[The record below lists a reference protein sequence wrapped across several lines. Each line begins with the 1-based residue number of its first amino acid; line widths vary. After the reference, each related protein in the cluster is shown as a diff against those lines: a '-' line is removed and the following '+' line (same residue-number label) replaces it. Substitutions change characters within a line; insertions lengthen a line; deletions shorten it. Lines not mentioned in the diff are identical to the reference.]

1 MGAWQAAAFAGGAWW
16 LQRQP
21 VLPGAGPLAVAA
33 ALAILAFA
41 WRAGAAPPWRQ
52 AAWVLALAAWGA
64 AGFGWASL
72 YAHTRLADAL
82 DPRLEGRDLVVTG
95 VVSGLPQ
102 RTARGW
108 RFRFEAQAAADG
120 AGGVPRHLI
129 LNWYDP
135 GDGEV
140 LTAEAP
146 VRPAERWRLT
156 VRLHRPHGSAN
167 PHGFD
172 VEQRTLAQGIRAAGY
187 VRPGARE
194 RLAPRGWQAGPLVER
209 MRHDLRGR
217 MSRAVAG
224 LDQGGVLIALAL
236 GDQAA
241 ISASQWQLFT
251 RTGVN
256 HLMSIS
262 GLHVTMLAG
271 FAAACAAW
279 LWRRVPR
286 RAGGLARGDVALAA
300 GLVTAF
306 GYALLAGF
314 EVPAQ
319 RTVLMLAVV
328 SLAHW
333 TRLNAGAS
341 TVLGGALAAVV
352 AMDPMAVM
360 APGFWLSFGAVG
372 AMMLAVE
379 ARNGRWAW
387 LVVWSRVQ
395 WVLFVALAPPLLV
408 LFQQVSLVAPVANAL
423 AVPVVSFVVVPLALL
438 LAAVPVPTVAW
449 LANLPMSGV
458 ARALEA
464 LAGLPAA
471 VWWQHAPPA
480 WTALLA
486 LAGAAWLL
494 APRGF
499 PGRALA
505 PVLFLPMLL
514 LVPRPPASGE
524 AQLTVLDVGQG
535 LSVVVR
541 TASYAL
547 VFDAG
552 PAWNA
557 DAGSGDRI
565 VAPFLRGEGV
575 RRVDALFLS
584 HDDAD
589 HVGGAPGLLAT
600 VPVSAV
606 FASLPGVLPAPA
618 AMAGARQC
626 AAGTSWTVD
635 EVRFEV
641 LHPDSEF
648 IERRAVRDND
658 RSCVLRV
665 VPVHGRALLAAD
677 VEKGAEAR
685 MVRSGTP
692 LAAEVLVVPHHGSG
706 TSSTEEFVAA
716 VAPRLAIV
724 SAGWRNRFGHPK
736 AEVVARYHAAGARVL
751 RTDESGAITVHLG
764 PGGPRVSRWRE
775 EYRRYWQGR

>member
-16 LQRQP
+16 LQQQP
-21 VLPGAGPLAVAA
+21 ALPGGGALVLAATLAGLALAWRRGAAPAWQRAALVLAVAA
-33 ALAILAFA
+33 WA
-41 WRAGAAPPWRQ
+41 AG
-52 AAWVLALAAWGA
+52 
-64 AGFGWASL
+64 GFGWASL
-72 YAHTRLADAL
+72 DAQRRLADAL
-82 DPRLEGRDLVVTG
+82 DPRLEGRDLPVIG
-95 VVSGLPQ
+95 VVSSLPQ

-108 RFRFEAQAAADG
+108 RFRFQVQHVVDG
-120 AGGVPRHLI
+120 SAGVPRQLM

-135 GDGEV
+135 QEGEV
-140 LTAEAP
+140 LTASAP

-172 VEQRTLAQGIRAAGY
+172 AEQRALAQGIRAAGY
-187 VRPGARE
+187 VRPGSRE
-194 RLAPRGWQAGPLVER
+194 RLAQRVWQAGPLVER
-209 MRHDLRGR
+209 ARHALRER
-217 MSRAVAG
+217 MVQATAG
-224 LDQGGVLIALAL
+224 LDHGGVLIALAL

-241 ISASQWQLFT
+241 ISTAQWQVFT

-271 FAAACAAW
+271 LAAACAGW
-279 LWRRVPR
+279 GWRRLPR
-286 RAGGLARGDVALAA
+286 RPGGVTRGDVALLA

-328 SLAHW
+328 ATAHW
-333 TRLNAGAS
+333 LRLGAAPA
-341 TVLGGALAAVV
+341 TVLGGALVAVV
-352 AMDPMAVM
+352 ALDPMAVV

-379 ARNGRWAW
+379 THAGRWGW
-387 LVVWSRVQ
+387 LVAWSRVQ

-408 LFQQVSLVAPVANAL
+408 LFQQISLVAPVANAL

-438 LAAVPVPTVAW
+438 LAAVPMPSLAW
-449 LANLPMSGV
+449 LAHLPMDLV
-458 ARALEA
+458 ARALGA
-464 LAGLPAA
+464 LAALPAA
-471 VWWQHAPPA
+471 VWWQHAPPPWSVA
-480 WTALLA
+480 LA

-499 PGRALA
+499 PARAMA
-505 PVLFLPMLL
+505 SVLFLPMLL
-514 LVPRPPASGE
+514 LAPRAPAPGE
-524 AQLTVLDVGQG
+524 AELTVLDVGQG
-535 LSVVVR
+535 LAVVVR

-552 PAWNA
+552 PAWSPE
-557 DAGSGDRI
+557 AGSGDRI

-584 HDDAD
+584 HDDVD
-589 HVGGAPGLLAT
+589 HVGGAPGLLAA

-606 FASLPGVLPAPA
+606 FASPPGVLPAPA
-618 AMAGARQC
+618 VMAGARPC
-626 AAGTSWTVD
+626 EAGMAWSVD
-635 EVRFEV
+635 GVRFEV
-641 LHPDSEF
+641 LHPDPEF
-648 IERRAVRDND
+648 LVRGGVRDND

-665 VPVHGRALLAAD
+665 ITAHGRALLAAD
-677 VEKGAEAR
+677 VEKNAEAR
-685 MVRSGTP
+685 MLRAGAS
-692 LAAEVLVVPHHGSG
+692 LAAEVLVVPHHGSA
-706 TSSTEEFVAA
+706 TSSTPDFVAA
-716 VAPRLAIV
+716 VAPRIAIV

-736 AEVVARYHAAGARVL
+736 AEVVARYHASGARLL
-751 RTDESGAITVHLG
+751 RTDESGAITVRLG
-764 PGGPRVSRWRE
+764 PGGPQVSRWRE
-775 EYRRYWQGR
+775 EHRRYWQGR

>member
-16 LQRQP
+16 LQQQP
-21 VLPGAGPLAVAA
+21 ALPGAGPLVLAVALA
-33 ALAILAFA
+33 GLALG
-41 WRAGAAPPWRQ
+41 WRGGATGPWRRAAGA
-52 AAWVLALAAWGA
+52 LALAAWA
-64 AGFGWASL
+64 AGGFGWA
-72 YAHTRLADAL
+72 AVFAQQRLADAL
-82 DPRLEGRDLVVTG
+82 DPRLEGRDLPVIGVVT
-95 VVSGLPQ
+95 SLPQ

-108 RFRFEAQAAADG
+108 RFRFRVERVADG
-120 AGGVPRHLI
+120 SSGVPRQLV

-135 GDGEV
+135 QEGEV
-140 LTAEAP
+140 LADEAP
-146 VRPAERWRLT
+146 LRPAERWRLT

-172 VEQRTLAQGIRAAGY
+172 AEQRALAQGIRAAGY
-187 VRPGARE
+187 VRPGMRE
-194 RLAPRGWQAGPLVER
+194 RLAQRVWQAAPLVER
-209 MRHDLRGR
+209 ARHALRER
-217 MSRAVAG
+217 MARATAG
-224 LDQGGVLIALAL
+224 LNQGGVLIALAL

-241 ISASQWQLFT
+241 ISNAQWQVFT

-271 FAAACAAW
+271 LVAACAGWA
-279 LWRRVPR
+279 WRRLPR
-286 RAGGLARGDVALAA
+286 RAGGWTRGDVALLV

-328 SLAHW
+328 AAAHW
-333 TRLNAGAS
+333 LRLGVGAG
-341 TVLGGALAAVV
+341 TVLGGALVAVV
-352 AMDPMAVM
+352 AMDPMAVV

-379 ARNGRWAW
+379 AHAGRWGW
-387 LVVWSRVQ
+387 LVMWSRVQ

-408 LFQQVSLVAPVANAL
+408 LFQQVSLVAPLANAL
-423 AVPVVSFVVVPLALL
+423 AVPVVSFVVVPLSLL
-438 LAAVPVPTVAW
+438 LAVVPVPAVAW
-449 LANLPMSGV
+449 LAHLPMDLV
-458 ARALEA
+458 ARALGG
-464 LAGLPAA
+464 LAALPAA

-480 WTALLA
+480 WSVALA

-499 PGRALA
+499 PARALA
-505 PVLFLPMLL
+505 AVLFAPMLL
-514 LVPRPPASGE
+514 LTPPPPAPGE
-524 AQLTVLDVGQG
+524 ARLTVLDVGQG
-535 LSVVVR
+535 LAVVVR

-552 PAWNA
+552 PAWSPE
-557 DAGSGDRI
+557 AGSGDRI

-584 HDDAD
+584 HDDLD
-589 HVGGAPGLLAT
+589 HVGGAPGLLASVPMST
-600 VPVSAV
+600 VY
-606 FASLPGVLPAPA
+606 ASLPGALPAPA
-618 AMAGARQC
+618 AMEGAQRCVAGMA
-626 AAGTSWTVD
+626 WTVD
-635 EVRFEV
+635 GVRFEV
-641 LHPDSEF
+641 LHPDPEF
-648 IERRAVRDND
+648 LLRASVRDND

-665 VPVHGRALLAAD
+665 VTAHGRALLAAD

-685 MVRSGTP
+685 MVRAGAP

-706 TSSTEEFVAA
+706 TSSMPGFVAA
-716 VAPRLAIV
+716 VAPRIAIV

-736 AEVVARYHAAGARVL
+736 AEVVARYHAAGARLL
-751 RTDESGAITVHLG
+751 RTDDSGAITVHLG

-775 EYRRYWQGR
+775 QRRRYWQ